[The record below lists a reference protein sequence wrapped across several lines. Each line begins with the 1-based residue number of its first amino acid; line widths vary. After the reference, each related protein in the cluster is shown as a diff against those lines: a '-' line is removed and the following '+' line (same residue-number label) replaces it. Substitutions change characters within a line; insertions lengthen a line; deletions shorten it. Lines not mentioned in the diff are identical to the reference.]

1 MAIIRPFR
9 GVRYNPAIAGDLS
22 QLVSPPYDVISPE
35 LQNELHLR
43 SPYNAIHLDLNQDTD
58 RYEAAAR
65 RFRDWLQR
73 GALAQEEVPALYFYA
88 QEFTLKDGVKRRRT
102 GVFAAL
108 RLEEFSS
115 GVIRPHERTFEGAK
129 KDRLALLSACQAHLS
144 SVFCVYGKRDWS
156 LEQVAGQALAAP
168 PLASFA
174 DEGGVTHTLWCTT
187 DPTLIAAVAEGIAR
201 ESLIIADGH
210 HRYETALRYRQERAA
225 RGRASDNEPY
235 DYVLAFLTNA
245 YDEGLV
251 ILPTHRLLR
260 QTSIPSPQNLQA
272 VLKRDFRVALFA
284 RNEPSAFLAALRA
297 PGEERRIGCAVAG
310 ASHYWLLSF
319 DDRVTSGLP
328 LSIPLR
334 ALDVTV
340 LHEVILTRF
349 FGLPTELQKQAI
361 AYSIDEEEALREVA
375 ERRTQAAF
383 LLNPTSF
390 AQIVQVCEQG
400 ETMSQKSTYF
410 YPKLLTGLVF
420 YQL

>member
-35 LQNELHLR
+35 QQTELHLR
-43 SPYNAIHLDLNQDTD
+43 SPYNAIHVDLSQDAD
-58 RYEAAAR
+58 RYGSAAQ
-65 RFRDWLQR
+65 RFREWQR
-73 GALAQEEVPALYFYA
+73 QNVLVPDAEPSLYFYA
-88 QEFTLKDGVKRRRT
+88 QEFTLKDDVKRRRL

-108 RLEEFSS
+108 KLEEFSS
-115 GVIRPHERTFEGAK
+115 GVVRPHERTFEGAK

-144 SVFCVYGKRDWS
+144 SVFCVYGKRGWS
-156 LEQVAGQALAAP
+156 LGQVAGQALSTP
-168 PLASFA
+168 PLASFT
-174 DEGGVTHTLWCTT
+174 DEHGVTHTLWRTT
-187 DPTLIAAVAEGIAR
+187 DPALIAAVVEGVAQ

-225 RGRASDNEPY
+225 QGRASDNEPY

-260 QTSIPSPQNLQA
+260 NTSIPGPQNLRA
-272 VLKRDFRVALFA
+272 VLQRDFRVALFA
-284 RNEPSAFLAALRA
+284 HNEMAAFLTALRA
-297 PGEERRIGCAVAG
+297 PGTERRIGCAVAG

-319 DDRVTSGLP
+319 GDRVTSGLP

-340 LHEVILTRF
+340 LHEVILPRF
-349 FGLPTELQKQAI
+349 FGLPTELQKQALS
-361 AYSIDEEEALREVA
+361 YTIDEEEALRGVA

-390 AQIVQVCEQG
+390 EQVVRVCEQG

>member
-1 MAIIRPFR
+1 MALIRPFR
-9 GVRYNPAIAGDLS
+9 GIRYNPAITGDLS
-22 QLVSPPYDVISPE
+22 QLVSPPYDVISRE
-35 LQNELHLR
+35 QQTELHLR
-43 SPYNAIHLDLNQDTD
+43 SPYNAIHVDLSQDPD
-58 RYEAAAR
+58 RYGSAAQ
-65 RFRDWLQR
+65 RFREWQQQHVL
-73 GALAQEEVPALYFYA
+73 VPDTEPSLYFYA
-88 QEFTLKDGVKRRRT
+88 QEFTLKDGVKRRRL

-108 RLEEFSS
+108 KLEEFSS
-115 GVIRPHERTFEGAK
+115 GVVRPHERTFEGAK
-129 KDRLALLSACQAHLS
+129 KDRLALLTACQAHLS

-156 LEQVAGQALAAP
+156 LAQVAGHALSAP
-168 PLASFA
+168 PLASFT
-174 DEGGVTHTLWCTT
+174 DEHDVTHTLWRTSN
-187 DPTLIAAVAEGIAR
+187 PALIAAVAEGIAP

-225 RGRASDNEPY
+225 QGRASDNEPY

-251 ILPTHRLLR
+251 ILPTHRLLKN
-260 QTSIPSPQNLQA
+260 TTIPSPQNLQA
-272 VLKRDFRVALFA
+272 VLKRDFRIARYALDKA
-284 RNEPSAFLAALRA
+284 GDFLAALRA
-297 PGEERRIGCAVAG
+297 PGPERRIGCVVAG

-319 DDRVTSGLP
+319 DDRVTAGMP

-349 FGLPTELQKQAI
+349 FGLPAELQKQALS
-361 AYSIDEEEALREVA
+361 YTIDEEEALRGVA

-383 LLNPTSF
+383 LLNPTPF
-390 AQIVQVCEQG
+390 EQVVAVCEQG

>member
-9 GVRYNPAIAGDLS
+9 GIRYNPAIAGDLS
-22 QLVSPPYDVISPE
+22 KLVSPPYDVISPE
-35 LQNELHLR
+35 QQTELHLR
-43 SPYNAIHLDLNQDTD
+43 SPYNAIHVDLSQDPD
-58 RYEAAAR
+58 RYGSAAQ
-65 RFRDWLQR
+65 RFHEWQQQNVLVP
-73 GALAQEEVPALYFYA
+73 ETEPALYLYA
-88 QEFTLKDGVKRRRT
+88 QEFTLQDGVKRKRL

-108 RLEEFSS
+108 KLEEFSS
-115 GVIRPHERTFEGAK
+115 GVVRPHERTFEGAK

-144 SVFCVYGKRDWS
+144 SVFCVYGKRGWS
-156 LEQVAGQALAAP
+156 LEQVASQALTAP
-168 PLASFA
+168 PVASFT
-174 DEGGVTHTLWCTT
+174 DENGVTHTLWCAT
-187 DPTLIAAVAEGIAR
+187 DPALIAAVAEGVAQ

-225 RGRASDNEPY
+225 QGRASDNEPY

-251 ILPTHRLLR
+251 ILPTHRLLKN
-260 QTSIPSPQNLQA
+260 TSIPSPQNLQA
-272 VLKRDFRVALFA
+272 VLKRDFRVMLFA
-284 RNEPSAFLAALRA
+284 HNETAAFLAALRT
-297 PGEERRIGCAVAG
+297 PSKDRRIGCAVAG

-319 DDRVTSGLP
+319 DERVTSGLP
-328 LSIPLR
+328 FSMPLR

-340 LHEVILTRF
+340 LHEVILARF
-349 FGLPTELQKQAI
+349 FGLPTEVQKQSLS
-361 AYSIDEEEALREVA
+361 YTIDEEEALRGVA

-390 AQIVQVCEQG
+390 EQVVSVCEQG

>member
-9 GVRYNPAIAGDLS
+9 GIRYNPAIAGDLS

-35 LQNELHLR
+35 QQTELHLR

-58 RYEAAAR
+58 RYGAAAQ
-65 RFRDWLQR
+65 RFRDWLQQ
-73 GALAQEEVPALYFYA
+73 AVIVPETEPALYFYA
-88 QEFTLKDGVKRRRT
+88 QEFTLKDGIKRRRL

-108 RLEEFSS
+108 KLEEFSS
-115 GVIRPHERTFEGAK
+115 GVVRPHERTFEGAK
-129 KDRLALLSACQAHLS
+129 KDRLALLRACRAHLS
-144 SVFCVYGKRDWS
+144 SVFCVFGKRGWS
-156 LEQVAGQALAAP
+156 LEESARPALTAP
-168 PLASFA
+168 PLASFT
-174 DEGGVTHTLWCTT
+174 DENDVTHTLWRTT
-187 DPTLIAAVAEGIAR
+187 DNALIAAISEGLAP

-210 HRYETALRYRQERAA
+210 HRYETALKYRQERSAE
-225 RGRASDNEPY
+225 GRTSSDEPY

-245 YDEGLV
+245 YDDGLV

-260 QTSIPSPQNLQA
+260 EGPMASPQNLRA
-272 VLKRDFRVALFA
+272 VLQRDFRIASFALNNPA
-284 RNEPSAFLAALRA
+284 AFLGALRA
-297 PGEERRIGCAVAG
+297 PGPTRRIGCAVAG

-319 DDRVTSGLP
+319 DDRVTGGLQ
-328 LSIPLR
+328 LSMPLR

-349 FGLPTELQKQAI
+349 FGLPTELQKQVLS
-361 AYSIDEEEALREVA
+361 YTIDEEEALRGVA
-375 ERRTQAAF
+375 AHRTQAAF
-383 LLNPTSF
+383 LLNATPF
-390 AQIVQVCEQG
+390 EQVVAVCEQG

>member
-35 LQNELHLR
+35 LQTELHLR
-43 SPYNAIHLDLNQDTD
+43 NPYNAIHLDLNQDTD
-58 RYEAAAR
+58 RYGAAAQ
-65 RFRDWLQR
+65 RFRDWLR
-73 GALAQEEVPALYFYA
+73 REVLVPETEPALYFYG
-88 QEFTLKDGVKRRRT
+88 QEFTLKDGIKRRRL

-115 GVIRPHERTFEGAK
+115 GIVRPHERTFEGAK

-144 SVFCVYGKRDWS
+144 SVFCVYGRRGWS
-156 LEQVAGQALAAP
+156 LEEVARPALAAP
-168 PLASFA
+168 PLASFT
-174 DEGGVTHTLWCTT
+174 DESGVTHTLWRTT
-187 DPTLIAAVAEGIAR
+187 DSALIAAVAEGVAH

-210 HRYETALRYRQERAA
+210 HRYETALRYRQERTAQ
-225 RGRASDNEPY
+225 GRASDDEPY

-260 QTSIPSPQNLQA
+260 NTSIPSPQNLQA
-272 VLKRDFRVALFA
+272 VLKRDFRVMMFA
-284 RNEPSAFLAALRA
+284 HTDTAAFLAALRA
-297 PGEERRIGCAVAG
+297 PGKERRIGCAVAG

-328 LSIPLR
+328 FSIPLR

-340 LHEVILTRF
+340 LHEVILARF
-349 FGLPTELQKQAI
+349 FGLPTDVQKQAL
-361 AYSIDEEEALREVA
+361 AYTIDEEEALRGVA
-375 ERRTQAAF
+375 ERHTQAAF

-390 AQIVQVCEQG
+390 EQVVQVCERG